1 MLCGINFQ
9 AYIKNFV
16 PKKVY
21 TIENIIAIRGRVP
34 LYIISERMLHR
45 AIIVLGD
52 NTKTCAYLWD
62 YKILGMV
69 EGVFMPR
76 CHMFQVTC

>member
-34 LYIISERMLHR
+34 LLSRGLVR
-45 AIIVLGD
+45 ASR
-52 NTKTCAYLWD
+52 
-62 YKILGMV
+62 
-69 EGVFMPR
+69 P
-76 CHMFQVTC
+76 